1 MQQQMQQQMQQM
13 QQQVQVQQQ
22 MQQQMQQQVQEMQQ
36 QVQVQQQ
43 MQQGFAQIQQ
53 QLRAIQATTTNI
65 RAFNANRR
73 AYTSQATDAALV
85 PLAKV
90 EADVGAGLPGYPPQ
104 LPGPPTI
111 GDRPP
116 FFPGTLGALR
126 ALTKQQISN
135 LTAYY
140 NEDFGME
147 AGDTV
152 PVLIQK
158 VESWLCGY

>member
-1 MQQQMQQQMQQM
+1 MQQ
-13 QQQVQVQQQ
+13 QVQQQ
-22 MQQQMQQQVQEMQQ
+22 MQQQVQQ

-43 MQQGFAQIQQ
+43 MQQGFAQMQQGFAQMQQGFTQIQQ
-53 QLRAIQATTTNI
+53 QLRSIQATTSNI
-65 RAFNANRR
+65 RAFNANQR
-73 AYTSQATDAALV
+73 AYTAQAIDAALV

-90 EADVGAGLPGYPPQ
+90 EAAVGAGLPGYPPQ
-104 LPGPPTI
+104 LPGPPSI
-111 GDRPP
+111 GNRPP
-116 FFPGTLGALR
+116 FFPATLRALR

-140 NEDFGME
+140 NEDLGMQ

-158 VESWLCGY
+158 LESWLCGY